1 MDGDIGDVPSLL
13 SLTQSLGIDED
24 PSSLT
29 GTERD
34 DLPAK
39 QTAHLSYPPSSDSEG
54 ANINSSYFLQG
65 AQGRGEDDLFSAF
78 VPGGASGG
86 NPSTFGSSGVSGGKS
101 DEDLSAFDLSG
112 FGLSMPSSQYGSA
125 GFDKGRDNL
134 NFIASQLRGNSSGR
148 GGMDM
153 NGMSDAER
161 ENKLFVGM
169 LPKVLT
175 EMDLIDIFS
184 CYGELREVHL
194 MRNQE
199 GSSKGCAFVKFA
211 KRESAT
217 TAISMLHDVVPV
229 GSTRPLVVKFANC
242 KSRYYHHDNAP
253 AAGNSMLFGADGL
266 RGPLYG
272 NAEVPQ
278 VNLADMAIRGQ
289 QSNLLRQ
296 GGGGGGGLQGNPYSQ
311 GLGNGPHYAGA
322 GGGGGMQSQLS
333 HQSKPYYQNHHQGG
347 GGRFQQQDQA
357 MSSEKSFGQQQL
369 YRNSPGSDDLAA
381 GQFYG
386 SSDLPLAGKG
396 ESSLNPN
403 AMYHYGGGGDHRH
416 DLKGGGHPYSQP
428 GMHMQNGHMGGG
440 GQYRS
445 AAQGQGGGS
454 RAAQMGLNGAGGAG
468 GQFGFSRDPSDGSL
482 SHGHNESGNSKP
494 PEGPDGANLFIYHL
508 PRDVTDSDLGT
519 LFAPFGN
526 VVSAKVFVDKKTS
539 DSKGFGFVS
548 YDSAAA
554 AEVAI
559 GTMNGYQIGAKR
571 LTVQHKKTE
580 AAQEEQNNP
589 NSYSGSLMNQ
599 YSQHSAHSAQPTALS
614 QQRQSPTQGPPL
626 QGNFP
631 PAIESVAK

>member
-1 MDGDIGDVPSLL
+1 MSSFLDSDIGDVPSLL

-24 PSSLT
+24 ASSLNQ
-29 GTERD
+29 TEID
-34 DLPAK
+34 GSPVAQSAKLSYQSSESEGSISSSFFLQQNSSAENVFSYAVPSVASTAPFSAAASEDLPA
-39 QTAHLSYPPSSDSEG
+39 
-54 ANINSSYFLQG
+54 
-65 AQGRGEDDLFSAF
+65 
-78 VPGGASGG
+78 
-86 NPSTFGSSGVSGGKS
+86 
-101 DEDLSAFDLSG
+101 FDMSG
-112 FGLSMPSSQYGSA
+112 FGFDMGSNQYATGY
-125 GFDKGRDNL
+125 DKGRDSL
-134 NFIASQLRGNSSGR
+134 NFIASQLRGNSAGR
-148 GGMDM
+148 GGMD

-169 LPKVLT
+169 LPKILS

-253 AAGNSMLFGADGL
+253 ATANSLMFGADGL
-266 RGPLYG
+266 GRGHAYG
-272 NAEVPQ
+272 SSEVPQ
-278 VNLADMAIRGQ
+278 VNLADMAARGQ
-289 QSNLLRQ
+289 QSNLLR
-296 GGGGGGGLQGNPYSQ
+296 GGGLQGHHYNLNSNSS
-311 GLGNGPHYAGA
+311 GNLQY
-322 GGGGGMQSQLS
+322 GMQSQLS
-333 HQSKPYYQNHHQGG
+333 HQSKPYYQQQGQAQG
-347 GGRFQQQDQA
+347 QGRYQQQDQVINEIKGGYA
-357 MSSEKSFGQQQL
+357 QQQQ
-369 YRNSPGSDDLAA
+369 YRSSDD
-381 GQFYG
+381 FYG
-386 SSDLPLAGKG
+386 ASDSKPRFPGQGPSSHSTDLPLGKG

-403 AMYHYGGGGDHRH
+403 AMYHYGGGGVEHRH
-416 DLKGGGHPYSQP
+416 DLKASSYSQQM
-428 GMHMQNGHMGGG
+428 MHVQNGG
-440 GQYRS
+440 GQYRNN
-445 AAQGQGGGS
+445 QMPGGGGS
-454 RAAQMGLNGAGGAG
+454 RAAQMGMGA
-468 GQFGFSRDPSDGSL
+468 QFGFGREASDGNL
-482 SHGHNESGNSKP
+482 SHGHESGNSKP

-580 AAQEEQNNP
+580 AAQEEGAT
-589 NSYSGSLMNQ
+589 SYSGSLM
-599 YSQHSAHSAQPTALS
+599 SQHNQHAHSSHHVINASS
-614 QQRQSPTQGPPL
+614 QQHQSPTQLPMQGYPL
-626 QGNFP
+626 AVEG
-631 PAIESVAK
+631 IAK